1 MNVNITGIYD
11 NTVIVD
17 TNLFEDVR
25 LLQTGLSSLSD
36 TLFDVVQGLPYKYA
50 NLTAFST
57 LSDNYD
63 AFKITN
69 NSKLSTIY
77 LDIDNLTTN
86 LSVLNVDINNNF
98 VNNTS
103 LSILSDAV
111 DNQFTLT
118 TTYIDEQIVIQHEYT
133 DQEIEAL
140 RTEGYIQEALY
151 RKIIMD

>member
-50 NLTAFST
+50 NLTTFT
-57 LSDNYD
+57 ILSDDYD

-77 LDIDNLTTN
+77 SDIDNLTTN
-86 LSVLNVDINNNF
+86 LSVLNVDQDRAKRAEAET
-98 VNNTS
+98 VHGS
-103 LSILSDAV
+103 LFIHKFPLPISPGNRIRGPEPGSG
-111 DNQFTLT
+111 
-118 TTYIDEQIVIQHEYT
+118 
-133 DQEIEAL
+133 
-140 RTEGYIQEALY
+140 R
-151 RKIIMD
+151 